1 MGAPIWRG
9 QRAIKRSPQSS
20 TVVFHLTCAC
30 GHSRRHP
37 LPRLWYCLYDSGAV
51 FQPFGCVSCCALSK
65 TLGGCKPL
73 LAPPIWTQTR
83 MVFQQSLYVPDQH

>member
-37 LPRLWYCLYDSGAV
+37 LPRLWYCQLWCCIPTIRLCIMLRSVQNIGWLQAT
-51 FQPFGCVSCCALSK
+51 FGS
-65 TLGGCKPL
+65 
-73 LAPPIWTQTR
+73 
-83 MVFQQSLYVPDQH
+83 PDLDPNKDGLPTKLVRP